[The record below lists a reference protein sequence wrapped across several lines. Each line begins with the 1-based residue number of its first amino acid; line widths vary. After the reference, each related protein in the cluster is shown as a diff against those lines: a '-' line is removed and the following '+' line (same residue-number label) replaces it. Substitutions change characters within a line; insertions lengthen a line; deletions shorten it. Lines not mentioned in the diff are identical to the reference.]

1 MKCTHWYY
9 ARRFFFALIAIS
21 NYRQT
26 HHRKDKVEAEKH
38 LKIFRTVVKAGAI
51 NLVHKLQL
59 LEAEMLPLTHHSFT
73 KESESDSQT
82 LRFYDGAIVSATR
95 AGFLQDAAL
104 ANYLC
109 FRFIQTHQIRPHLAE
124 MYLKKSFELW
134 MTWGAVTVA
143 QSLVDRHQ
151 DMFSA
156 ESVRNSLSSSR
167 DSKTGSYRGRPRFDA
182 TLSERHREIHLLD
195 E

>member
-1 MKCTHWYY
+1 MT
-9 ARRFFFALIAIS
+9 
-21 NYRQT
+21 Q
-26 HHRKDKVEAEKH
+26 HRKDKVEAEKH

-59 LEAEMLPLTHHSFT
+59 LEAEMLPLTRHSLIFIT
-73 KESESDSQT
+73 KDSKKEDSQQV
-82 LRFYDGAIVSATR
+82 LELYDQAIVSASR

-109 FRFIQTHQIRPHLAE
+109 FQFIQRSKVRPHLAE

-134 MTWGAVTVA
+134 MTWGAVAIA
-143 QSLVDRHQ
+143 QSLADRHKE
-151 DMFSA
+151 MFNA
-156 ESVRNSLSSSR
+156 ESVKSLSSSGR
-167 DSKTGSYRGRPRFDA
+167 NSNTKTGSYRGRMRFDP
-182 TLSERHREIHLLD
+182 TISDRHKEIHLLD